1 MHASRSAIDSALPPL
16 RRGLSPTASYEVTRH
31 TLRVAVLNIA
41 MPGQDQQGVFDP
53 GRERREAVKIWLLTV
68 LDEVWRGEREARP
81 IQAVSETW
89 PGKSR
94 GRFENAKCSWVHAA
108 IFALVAG
115 CCAITVFFAFQAPF
129 RLRANES
136 RVSTGEFRGEIAAL
150 PVRLAGQTM
159 ADFRTHRPH
168 RSTGDDREVM
178 SSSFDDSNHKRRMT
192 REHLAQRKQLRIHM
206 ESAEF
211 SRRN

>member
-1 MHASRSAIDSALPPL
+1 MQASSSASDSAFSVL
-16 RRGLSPTASYEVTRH
+16 RPERFATGPYDVTKRE
-31 TLRVAVLNIA
+31 LRIVILDIATPEQHCAGVLDA
-41 MPGQDQQGVFDP
+41 K
-53 GRERREAVKIWLLTV
+53 RERRAVRLWLLTL
-68 LDEVWRGEREARP
+68 LDRISGEDLEARP
-81 IQAVSETW
+81 IQAVSATW

-94 GRFENAKCSWVHAA
+94 GRFENAKGGWVHAA

-136 RVSTGEFRGEIAAL
+136 HVSTGEFRGEIAAL
-150 PVRLAGQTM
+150 PIRLAGQTM
-159 ADFRTHRPH
+159 ADFRTYRPH
-168 RSTGDDREVM
+168 RNAGDDREVM